1 MRFGCRLT
9 LPFVLHLLFPLI
21 MAKKKSSQASASKK
35 NDESSAT
42 TSDAAAVAEAT
53 PAAAVAEEEEEMELL
68 QVELG
73 DMVKMK
79 QVLDEA
85 VIAAVTETLEEE

>member
-1 MRFGCRLT
+1 
-9 LPFVLHLLFPLI
+9 
-21 MAKKKSSQASASKK
+21 MAKKKSP
-35 NDESSAT
+35 T
-42 TSDAAAVAEAT
+42 TSAAAAAAAAVTAEEDEPAV
-53 PAAAVAEEEEEMELL
+53 AAASEEEEEMELL

-85 VIAAVTETLEEE
+85 VIAAVTEIVPEE

>member
-1 MRFGCRLT
+1 MDERSSSG
-9 LPFVLHLLFPLI
+9 
-21 MAKKKSSQASASKK
+21 AK
-35 NDESSAT
+35 DE
-42 TSDAAAVAEAT
+42 AAAAEAT
-53 PAAAVAEEEEEMELL
+53 PAPAAVTDEEEEMELL

-85 VIAAVTETLEEE
+85 VIAAVTETLEEEYVNEC

>member
-1 MRFGCRLT
+1 
-9 LPFVLHLLFPLI
+9 
-21 MAKKKSSQASASKK
+21 MAKKKSSSSK
-35 NDESSAT
+35 DE
-42 TSDAAAVAEAT
+42 DAATPEAT
-53 PAAAVAEEEEEMELL
+53 PAAAPTAEEEEEMELL